1 MPTLDLDLPLEG
13 SALGR
18 LMRHVVGGLVFVAV
32 LAFALAGLA
41 HGRLVEAASLPR
53 IVTLALPPAA
63 ADERPGLVA
72 DLVAV
77 LERLPGAAYASPV
90 GDAELDALLG
100 PVAGEEGRTNAPSLP
115 RLIDVAFNPGS
126 DPDVAAIEERVR
138 AMVPGA
144 TLGDGGSLDRS
155 REGTARFLRT
165 GGIVAGCVF
174 LLAALVGVAAL
185 TRLSLAQHHDT
196 LDVLR
201 SMGAKDAYVARQVEH
216 HALAVALRGALG
228 GFVAAVLVL
237 VAVLY
242 GPAWVGVEPPIPVE
256 PDPFNWVL
264 LSLVPIVAVLLA
276 TPIARLAA
284 HVSLRRI

>member
-1 MPTLDLDLPLEG
+1 MPSLDLPLEG

-18 LMRHVVGGLVFVAV
+18 LTRHVVGGLVFMAV

-41 HGRLVEAASLPR
+41 HERLIKDASLPR

-77 LERLPGAAYASPV
+77 LERLPEAASVSPV

-100 PVAGEEGRTNAPSLP
+100 PAAGGDARALSLP

-126 DPDVAAIEERVR
+126 NPDVAAIEERVR

-144 TLGDGGSLDRS
+144 TLGDGGTMAGPRGGVGAL
-155 REGTARFLRT
+155 LRA
-165 GGIVAGCVF
+165 GGVVAGCAL
-174 LLAALVGVAAL
+174 LLAALVGVAAI
-185 TRLSLAQHHDT
+185 TRLSLAQHHET

-216 HALAVALRGALG
+216 HALAVALYGAVG

-242 GPAWVGVEPPIPVE
+242 GPTWIGVEPPIPVV
-256 PDPFNWVL
+256 PGAVDWVL

-276 TPIARLAA
+276 TLSARLAA
-284 HVSLRRI
+284 RFSLRRI